1 MSSSNT
7 GTPDWQRGVNS
18 AQRLLNTVGGGSQ
31 LQQVAVPPNAQT
43 IIVLASATPGLGT
56 FEAAGVTTSFLYPV
70 SQSIFKPGTEEF
82 GAYFI
87 NVANCIDTEITCTF
101 SHAPGNTWYIYA
113 DQGVHIN
120 FDPFVANLL
129 QLVGSPPGLYGAL
142 ALGSDGTDARPLSTN
157 INGRLIPLVPTL
169 SSGNVG
175 VPSPGTTY
183 PVLAAPAS
191 GAWYLFGIDA
201 VSNSAS
207 GGCAVE
213 LFANGTQI
221 AFLTSADQLHVDH
234 VQLDGYRTTGAVT
247 ALPFYNG
254 GAVWLRYAAGP

>member
-18 AQRLLNTVGGGSQ
+18 AQRLLVTAGGGSQ
-31 LQQVAVPPNAQT
+31 LEQVSVPPNAQT

-82 GAYFI
+82 GAYFV

-142 ALGSDGTDARPLSTN
+142 ALGSDGTDARALSTDT
-157 INGRLIPLVPTL
+157 NGRLIPLVPTL
-169 SSGNVG
+169 AASGTGSVVG
-175 VPSPGTTY
+175 AI
-183 PVLAAPAS
+183 AAPAS
-191 GAWYLFGIDA
+191 GKNYIFGIDVLGISGGA
-201 VSNSAS
+201 DSFTVTGNGGTIALLSTDQSSAS
-207 GGCAVE
+207 A
-213 LFANGTQI
+213 I
-221 AFLTSADQLHVDH
+221 PHDHVDLGGFP
-234 VQLDGYRTTGAVT
+234 VTTGVDWTDA
-247 ALPFYNG
+247 G
-254 GAVWLRYAAGP
+254 GAAAPWIIRYAAGP

>member
-1 MSSSNT
+1 MSSLNT

-101 SHAPGNTWYIYA
+101 SHAPGNSWYIYA

-142 ALGSDGTDARPLSTN
+142 ALGSDGTDARALATDTNGVVLPLSPTKVVN
-157 INGRLIPLVPTL
+157 WSAAGTILPQLVTGHYHL
-169 SSGNVG
+169 Y
-175 VPSPGTTY
+175 T
-183 PVLAAPAS
+183 AKM
-191 GAWYLFGIDA
+191 
-201 VSNSAS
+201 
-207 GGCAVE
+207 
-213 LFANGTQI
+213 
-221 AFLTSADQLHVDH
+221 
-234 VQLDGYRTTGAVT
+234 TTGGAGSYGWEITDNGVT
-247 ALPFYNG
+247 IGYLGVDSAGAFASDREDLAGYKTIGPIATVLLG
-254 GAVWLRYAAGP
+254 SAAGAVMRYAQTSN